1 MKISII
7 TVTFNSAAT
16 LRDTIESVLNQS
28 YTDIELVI
36 KDGGSDD
43 GTIKIIEEYVSI
55 FGDRLKFVSNPDKGI
70 YDAMNKGILLS
81 TGDVVGILNS
91 DDMLH
96 DEHILADI
104 AHTFTEYG
112 VDCVYGD
119 LVFVKGT
126 NTNRVVRTWTGSQY
140 RRNSFSKGWA
150 PAHPTFYV
158 KRECY
163 EKYGMYDVTMKVSA
177 DFDLMMRFLEKN
189 KIRSKYMR
197 RNFVKMRYGGESTG
211 SLKNV
216 YKGNKNIQK
225 SFKKNDVEMPKL
237 YYLRRLTP
245 KLVNLIKNRITPG
258 YLKSEIDIV

>member
-7 TVTFNSAAT
+7 TVTFNSAET
-16 LRDTIESVLNQS
+16 IRDTIESVISQS
-28 YTDIELVI
+28 YTDVEFIV
-36 KDGGSDD
+36 KDGGSKDNTLEIVKGYSD
-43 GTIKIIEEYVSI
+43 VFGSRLKIISE
-55 FGDRLKFVSNPDKGI
+55 PDEGI
-70 YDAMNKGILLS
+70 YDAMNRGIS
-81 TGDVVGILNS
+81 VASGDVVGILNS
-91 DDMLH
+91 DDMLY

-119 LVFVKGT
+119 LVFVKETDT
-126 NTNRVVRTWTGSQY
+126 NSVVRTWTGSQY

-189 KIRSKYMR
+189 KIRNKYMR

-225 SFKKNDVEMPKL
+225 AFEKNDVEMPKL

-245 KLVNLIKNRITPG
+245 KLVNLIKNRITPR
-258 YLKSEIDIV
+258 YLESEIDIV